1 MDEGS
6 TPSKRE
12 ARTAAVR
19 SRLRNERIGHA
30 ALAALAFIAL
40 VVLVLVPPGYMV
52 GGADQSGPVR
62 IVICTGHGPVEAA
75 VDLGKTPPT
84 KNGKASTPC
93 SISAHASAAPISVP
107 PSIAAAWP
115 LETAL
120 ITFPGSR
127 SFIGRGLAA
136 PPPARAPPISLT

>member
-1 MDEGS
+1 L
-6 TPSKRE
+6 R
-12 ARTAAVR
+12 AAF
-19 SRLRNERIGHA
+19 
-30 ALAALAFIAL
+30 AALAFIAL
-40 VVLVLVPPGYMV
+40 VVLVLLPPGYMV
-52 GGADQSGPVR
+52 GGADKSGPVR

-93 SISAHASAAPISVP
+93 ALSAHGSAAPISVP
-107 PSIAAAWP
+107 PRIAAGWP

-120 ITFPGSR
+120 ITFPVSR

-136 PPPARAPPISLT
+136 LPPARAPPISLT